1 MKTAILYVSVHHG
14 NTRKVAAAMAEA
26 CSAELIDLTAQAA
39 VTISDYDRIGLA
51 SGCFYGNMHETLR
64 QFVEKT
70 DFPAEQ
76 EVFLVCT
83 CGCVYRDYT
92 KAVKKMLQEKGVT
105 VSASFQCRLRKDTR
119 MSGIWKRQRRLSKGC
134 AKISS
139 KIRVFFPPG
148 KFRPDRLRPSGHC
161 CCRRLSDYRLV

>member
-14 NTRKVAAAMAEA
+14 NTRKVAAAMAQA

-105 VSASFQCRLRKDTR
+105 VSASFQCRGFDTFGPFGKIGGIAKGHPNERDLEKATAFIKR
-119 MSGIWKRQRRLSKGC
+119 MR
-134 AKISS
+134 
-139 KIRVFFPPG
+139 
-148 KFRPDRLRPSGHC
+148 
-161 CCRRLSDYRLV
+161 